1 MDEGPTLPR
10 GRLEQQIPDLK
21 PLYSDAEAVA
31 EASRCLYCAD
41 APCIQAC
48 PTGIDI
54 PTFIRKIGTGNV
66 TGSARTILSANIL
79 GYSCGRVCPVEV
91 LCAGACVYNAWH
103 RPPIQI
109 GRLQRYATEGALKA
123 GKRFFEKKPATG
135 KKVALVGA
143 GPASLAAAALLAIEG
158 HEATIFERRP
168 SPGGLN
174 TYGIAPYKMHADDAL
189 FEIGWLLGF
198 GVTVRNGVTVT
209 PAAKGPSEISPERL
223 LADHDAVFLGLGLG
237 ADQKLGVPGE
247 EGPGVIGASELIRRI
262 KGEASFQIDGV
273 RHACVV
279 GGGNTAIDAAH
290 ELRLLGLRQ
299 VTMIYRRSE
308 AEMSGYAHEMSHARK
323 DGVAL
328 LENRVP
334 VEIVRSAQG
343 ELTAIRVAPAKDG
356 RRADGPIEE
365 IPCNLVVLAVGQHGA
380 TEVARSFPGVALDA
394 NGRIVVDPKTHRTG
408 NPKVW
413 SGGDCVNGGK
423 EVVNAAAE
431 AKIAARDICEAL
443 AKAGHGRRPV
453 KHG

>member
-1 MDEGPTLPR
+1 VTAKLAPLPE
-10 GRLEQQIPDLK
+10 GRLEQSLPDLK

-31 EASRCLYCAD
+31 EATRCLYCAD

-48 PTGIDI
+48 PTAIDI
-54 PTFIRKIGTGNV
+54 PTFIRKIGTGNLA
-66 TGSARTILSANIL
+66 GSAKTILSANIL

-109 GRLQRYATEGALKA
+109 GRLQRYATEQALRA
-123 GKRFFEKKPATG
+123 NKRVFEKKPPTG
-135 KKVALVGA
+135 KKVALVGG

-174 TYGIAPYKMHADDAL
+174 TFGIAPYKMQAADAL
-189 FEIGWLLGF
+189 FEIDWLLGF
-198 GVTVRNGVTVT
+198 GVTIENGVSVT
-209 PAAKGPSEISPERL
+209 QSANGPSEISPERL
-223 LADHDAVFLGLGLG
+223 LADYDAVFLGLGLG

-247 EGPGVIGASELIRRI
+247 DGPGVVGASELIRRI
-262 KGEASFQIDGV
+262 KGDPAFQIGAV
-273 RHACVV
+273 RGACVV

-290 ELRLLGLRQ
+290 ELRLLGVPS
-299 VTMIYRRSE
+299 VTMVYRRSE
-308 AEMSGYAHEMSHARK
+308 AEMSGYAHEMNHARK

-328 LENRVP
+328 LENRAP
-334 VEIVRSAQG
+334 VAVGRS
-343 ELTAIRVAPAKDG
+343 PAGAVTSLRLALARDG
-356 RRADGPIEE
+356 RPAGASDEE
-365 IPCNLVVLAVGQHGA
+365 LPCDLVVVAVGQKGA
-380 TEVARSFPGVALDA
+380 TEVARAFPGVQLDA
-394 NGRIVVDPKTHRTG
+394 KGRVVVDPKTHRTG

-431 AKIAARDICEAL
+431 AKIAVRDINRAL
-443 AKAGHGRRPV
+443 GGGR
-453 KHG
+453 G